1 MKKKNL
7 NIYKKKI
14 LNEVSK
20 ISKFAVVKSHMV
32 IKRALGDKVVA

>member
-20 ISKFAVVKSHMV
+20 ISKFAIVKSPMVVK
-32 IKRALGDKVVA
+32 RTLGDKMVA